1 MSCSIPECVCIG
13 DEHPRMADG
22 ENMHFVSDD
31 FVDNPIGTA
40 EGLAEIVSIRRDC
53 VKAFK
58 RNVITGLGMI
68 LHL

>member
-1 MSCSIPECVCIG
+1 MDDSIPECVCIG

-31 FVDNPIGTA
+31 FVDDPIGAA
-40 EGLAEIVSIRRDC
+40 EDLTEIVGVWRDR
-53 VKAFK
+53 VKAVK
-58 RNVITGLGMI
+58 RNVVTRLGMV